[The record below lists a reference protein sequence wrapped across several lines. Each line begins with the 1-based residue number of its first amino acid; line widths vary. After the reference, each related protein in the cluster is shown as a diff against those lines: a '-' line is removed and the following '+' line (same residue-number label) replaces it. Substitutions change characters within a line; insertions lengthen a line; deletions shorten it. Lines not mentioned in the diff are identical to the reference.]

1 MDNLQRHTRRLFAHR
16 RGILGLDT
24 APACLTARFRVAAIR
39 PSTRAADN
47 YLAMLLGTP
56 DLAEA
61 TSGVVLHPATFQ
73 RLAERGQ
80 RTAALLDEAGILV
93 GVRADDGSEPLTSD
107 GRELVTSGLDGLAA
121 RLRRLAELG
130 ATFAVWST
138 VTSTDPDALRV
149 VTANSQAAARFGYLC
164 QDLGLVPVIRVGTRI
179 TGGGPRATEGGGP
192 IAGGLLCSR
201 QASVAA
207 ALLDVCGHLEDF
219 GVDLGAVV
227 ISTDPGTADPT
238 DPFAGSPLTAL
249 PGRLGG
255 VALTGGWPCPRAAA
269 DAVARVCLAD
279 PPWPVTFYL
288 GRQLTQPALAAWGG
302 RAASVPAAQRVL
314 RAGLS
319 TASAA
324 LGSGEPTLASRR
336 LP

>member
-1 MDNLQRHTRRLFAHR
+1 MDDLQRHTRRLFAHR

-56 DLAEA
+56 HLAEA

-73 RLAERGQ
+73 RLTERGQ
-80 RTAALLDEAGILV
+80 RTAQLLGEAGILV

-164 QDLGLVPVIRVGTRI
+164 QDFGLVPVIRVGTRV
-179 TGGGPRATEGGGP
+179 TGGGGP
-192 IAGGLLCSR
+192 MAGGLLCSR
-201 QASVAA
+201 RASVAA
-207 ALLDVCGHLEDF
+207 ALLSVCGHLEDF
-219 GVDLGAVV
+219 GADLTTVV

-302 RAASVPAAQRVL
+302 RASSVPAGQRVL

-324 LGSGEPTLASRR
+324 LGAGEPTLASRHR
-336 LP
+336 P

>member
-1 MDNLQRHTRRLFAHR
+1 MDDPQRHTRRLFAHR

-39 PSTRAADN
+39 PSTRAADS

-80 RTAALLDEAGILV
+80 RTAQLLGEAGILV
-93 GVRADDGSEPLTSD
+93 GVRADDGSEPLDAD

-121 RLRRLAELG
+121 RLRRLAGLG

-149 VTANSQAAARFGYLC
+149 VTANSHAAARFGYLC
-164 QDLGLVPVIRVGTRI
+164 QDLGLVPVIRVGTRV
-179 TGGGPRATEGGGP
+179 TGSGGSGGSGGP

-207 ALLDVCGHLEDF
+207 ALIDVCGHLEDF
-219 GVDLGAVV
+219 GVDLRAVV

-238 DPFAGSPLTAL
+238 DPFAGSPLAAL

-302 RAASVPAAQRVL
+302 RAASVPAGQRVL

-324 LGSGEPTLASRR
+324 LGAASLAPSRR

>member
-1 MDNLQRHTRRLFAHR
+1 MDDLQRHTRRLFAHR

-24 APACLTARFRVAAIR
+24 APACLMARFRVAAIR

-80 RTAALLDEAGILV
+80 RTAALLGEAGILV
-93 GVRADDGSEPLTSD
+93 GVRADDGSEPLTAD

-121 RLRRLAELG
+121 RLRRLADLG

-164 QDLGLVPVIRVGTRI
+164 QDLGLVPVIRVGTRV
-179 TGGGPRATEGGGP
+179 TGSGGP

-207 ALLDVCGHLEDF
+207 TLLSVCGHLEDF
-219 GVDLGAVV
+219 GTDLGTVV
-227 ISTDPGTADPT
+227 ISTDPDIADPT

-255 VALTGGWPCPRAAA
+255 VALTGSWPCPSAAA

-302 RAASVPAAQRVL
+302 RAASVPAGQRVL

-319 TASAA
+319 TACAA
-324 LGSGEPTLASRR
+324 LGTGEPTLASRH